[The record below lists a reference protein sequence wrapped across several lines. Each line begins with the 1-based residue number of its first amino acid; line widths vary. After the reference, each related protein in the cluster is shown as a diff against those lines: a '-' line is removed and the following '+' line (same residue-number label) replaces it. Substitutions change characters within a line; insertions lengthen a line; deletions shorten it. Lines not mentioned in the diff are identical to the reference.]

1 MRSRSLKIL
10 VTGGAGFIGSNIVDR
25 LLVDGHEVV
34 VADNLSTGV
43 HVHLP
48 PEARF
53 YEIDIRN
60 EKIAEVFKAEK
71 PDMVCHQAAQLDVR
85 VSIRDPLFDADVNI
99 QGSLRL
105 IDLCV
110 KHGVRKFVFSSTGGA
125 IYGEDCIPA
134 DETMAPRPISGYGVA
149 KLSVEHY
156 LYCFYKNHGLDY
168 VALRYANVYGPR
180 QNAHGEAG
188 VVAIFSSKMLS
199 GMPITINGD
208 GNQTRDFVF
217 VEDVVS
223 ANIQALN
230 LDRVGA
236 YNIGTGEET
245 TINVLY
251 EKLAAVSGIE
261 GPPQYA
267 PAKLGEQLRSVLD
280 NRKAVRELQWHPK
293 TGIDRGLEVTFD
305 YFKHQSR

>member
-1 MRSRSLKIL
+1 
-10 VTGGAGFIGSNIVDR
+10 
-25 LLVDGHEVV
+25 
-34 VADNLSTGV
+34 
-43 HVHLP
+43 
-48 PEARF
+48 
-53 YEIDIRN
+53 
-60 EKIAEVFKAEK
+60 
-71 PDMVCHQAAQLDVR
+71 MVCHQAAQLDVR

-105 IDLCV
+105 INLCV
-110 KHGVRKFVFSSTGGA
+110 KHGVRKFIFSSTGGA

-199 GMPITINGD
+199 GMPVTINGD

-223 ANIQALN
+223 ANIASYFCFSSFSIQSTACITTSTVEESSSAKYDGLIKGTSI
-230 LDRVGA
+230 LYFFASAAISLSSVEIT
-236 YNIGTGEET
+236 IG
-245 TINVLY
+245 ISLF
-251 EKLAAVSGIE
+251 K
-261 GPPQYA
+261 
-267 PAKLGEQLRSVLD
+267 D
-280 NRKAVRELQWHPK
+280 NN
-293 TGIDRGLEVTFD
+293 
-305 YFKHQSR
+305 